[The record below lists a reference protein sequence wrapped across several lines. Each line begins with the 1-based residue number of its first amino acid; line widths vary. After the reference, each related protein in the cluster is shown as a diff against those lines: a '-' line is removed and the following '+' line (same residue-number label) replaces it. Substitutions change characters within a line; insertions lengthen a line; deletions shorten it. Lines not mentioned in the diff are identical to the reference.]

1 MNLYTFGKA
10 EREGIL
16 VLEWK
21 RLLWRVCKKN
31 LTEKKITSTQG
42 LFFYKQRYAV
52 FIKSNNIISR

>member
-1 MNLYTFGKA
+1 LDMADLYTSGKA

-31 LTEKKITSTQG
+31 LTENK
-42 LFFYKQRYAV
+42 
-52 FIKSNNIISR
+52 

>member
-1 MNLYTFGKA
+1 MADLYTFGKA

-31 LTEKKITSTQG
+31 LTEKK
-42 LFFYKQRYAV
+42 
-52 FIKSNNIISR
+52 